1 MAARGSMPAELV
13 ANTSRNP
20 NGEPSDDQNGEG
32 RGLKPGRKVSVR
44 LHQTE
49 EKSRSRNLMIPDSLY
64 DKLYLYARRT
74 KVKAREER
82 IVAGRRQEAVYR
94 SMTVSEAACKAL
106 ASFLPK
112 GRLTIVEDGESPT
125 PAE

>member
-1 MAARGSMPAELV
+1 MPAELV

-20 NGEPSDDQNGEG
+20 NGEPSDDEG
-32 RGLKPGRKVSVR
+32 RGQKPGRKGRVR
-44 LHQTE
+44 LHETE

-64 DKLYLYARRT
+64 DQLYLYARRT
-74 KVKAREER
+74 KVKAKEER
-82 IVAGRRQEAVYR
+82 IVNNRKQEAVYR

-112 GRLTIVEDGESPT
+112 GRLTIVEDGESP
-125 PAE
+125 PAAE